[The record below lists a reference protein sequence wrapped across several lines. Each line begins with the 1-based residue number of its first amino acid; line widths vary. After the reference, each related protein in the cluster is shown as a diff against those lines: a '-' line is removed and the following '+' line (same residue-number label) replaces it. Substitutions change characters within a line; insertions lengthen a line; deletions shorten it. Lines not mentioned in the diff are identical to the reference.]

1 MVLENMAHIPAILEE
16 GVRSCFSMDGVD
28 MGRKRLGQN
37 KERRI
42 ISISLDRE
50 LVWAFD
56 STLGDY
62 TRSGRLEKLI
72 QDYLKGNQTKIT
84 QFARHA
90 YSCLD
95 CGRSWHQNRKED
107 IRFVYCIGKDG
118 CNSSNIEYDGVWG
131 EEE

>member
-1 MVLENMAHIPAILEE
+1 
-16 GVRSCFSMDGVD
+16 

-72 QDYLKGNQTKIT
+72 RDYLKGNQTKIT
-84 QFARHA
+84 QFQRHA
-90 YSCLD
+90 YECGN
-95 CGRSWHQNRKED
+95 CGRSWHQSKLHEVDYMICGGNS
-107 IRFVYCIGKDG
+107 G
-118 CNSSNIEYDGVWG
+118 CGQMNIIYLGPWS

>member
-1 MVLENMAHIPAILEE
+1 
-16 GVRSCFSMDGVD
+16 

-72 QDYLKGNQTKIT
+72 QDYLKGNQTKIS
-84 QFARHA
+84 QFARHV
-90 YSCLD
+90 YQCGD
-95 CGRSWHQNRKED
+95 CHREWHMSKYVHEDLMVCRSEVGCGSVN
-107 IRFVYCIGKDG
+107 ILYCGLL
-118 CNSSNIEYDGVWG
+118 G